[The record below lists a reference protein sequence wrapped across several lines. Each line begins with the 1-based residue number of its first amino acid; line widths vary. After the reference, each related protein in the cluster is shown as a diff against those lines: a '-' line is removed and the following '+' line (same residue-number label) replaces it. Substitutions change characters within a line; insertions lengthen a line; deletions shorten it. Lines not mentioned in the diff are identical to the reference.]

1 MENGHEPA
9 TKADLQQLG
18 EQLRTELQ
26 HGNQQLAEQ
35 LRFEIRENVEQ
46 LRSEFHHE
54 FDDLRESF
62 RDVQTELLKAFY
74 NFAQTIEIKLRD
86 GEQSDIALRQRLS
99 AVEVRLTELERR
111 LHLPP
116 ASAPS

>member
-1 MENGHEPA
+1 MARERTMENGHEPA
-9 TKADLQQLG
+9 TKADLQELG
-18 EQLRTELQ
+18 QQLRS
-26 HGNQQLAEQ
+26 
-35 LRFEIRENVEQ
+35 EIRDNVEQ

-62 RDVQTELLKAFY
+62 RDGQTELLKAFY

-99 AVEVRLTELERR
+99 AVEVRLTEVEKR

-116 ASAPS
+116 ASASS